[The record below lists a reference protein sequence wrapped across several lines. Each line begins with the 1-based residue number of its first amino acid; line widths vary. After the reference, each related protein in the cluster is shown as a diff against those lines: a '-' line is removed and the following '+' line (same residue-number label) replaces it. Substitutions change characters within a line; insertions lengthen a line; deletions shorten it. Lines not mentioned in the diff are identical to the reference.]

1 MEFLKRKKISDA
13 APGRFP
19 WVAVPVIEADFQPG
33 NDILETTGQLLLS
46 DTEHGVTSGFVT
58 RYKVDANGH
67 KAGDVVY
74 TSLSGR
80 VLKNVTGYFLYPA
93 KHK

>member
-1 MEFLKRKKISDA
+1 MEFLKRKKTIDVE
-13 APGRFP
+13 PGKFP
-19 WVAVPVIEADFQPG
+19 WVEVPVIETDYQVS
-33 NDILETTGQLLLS
+33 NDILEITGQLLLS

-80 VLKNVTGYFLYPA
+80 ILKNVTGYFLYPDR
-93 KHK
+93 HK